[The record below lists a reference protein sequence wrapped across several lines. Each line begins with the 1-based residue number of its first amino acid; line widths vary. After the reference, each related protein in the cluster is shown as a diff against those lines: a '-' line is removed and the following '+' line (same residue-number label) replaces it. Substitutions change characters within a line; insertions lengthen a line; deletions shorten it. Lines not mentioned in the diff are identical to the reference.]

1 MTLRPIIL
9 ALALGLVPHAH
20 ASSPINV
27 EAAGHVR
34 NPGPPRPA
42 SAQPHSLQR
51 RMKKP
56 ICWAP
61 PFFGNVH

>member
-27 EAAGHVR
+27 ESAGHVR
-34 NPGPPRPA
+34 KPGMHTLPA
-42 SAQPHSLQR
+42 EARLSAAALAA
-51 RMKKP
+51 
-56 ICWAP
+56 AP
-61 PFFGNVH
+61 DEEA